1 MRKQSVE
8 AIVRSLNAADV
19 RFLIAGG
26 LAVAADRGSVA
37 LVESVAGGVLE
48 GRGRPAS
55 DVRFAA
61 RAARFKPVPTAAS
74 LRPRHDAGIRMSR
87 FAEAPNDRTEVTMKQ
102 TQPNA
107 RKLTA
112 VPVNGGETSSPALRA
127 NRAHGVKS
135 DSLVLGLAPRNR

>member
-1 MRKQSVE
+1 MTQRRSGKLSVE
-8 AIVRSLNAADV
+8 SRRAGTTSDRAD
-19 RFLIAGG
+19 G
-26 LAVAADRGSVA
+26 AADRGSVA
-37 LVESVAGGVLE
+37 LVESVAGGVFE

-61 RAARFKPVPTAAS
+61 RAARFKPVPTAAL

-112 VPVNGGETSSPALRA
+112 VPVNGARLRRLRSARIALT
-127 NRAHGVKS
+127 G
-135 DSLVLGLAPRNR
+135 